1 NVLNLRHLAHLLGTD
16 RPFYGLQARG
26 LYGDQ
31 APHDTFEDMAR
42 DYIKELRT
50 IQPHGPY
57 LLGGFS
63 GGGITAYEMAQQLL
77 AEGEETALLVMLD
90 SNLPGGPVMTRA
102 DKLRVHAQRL
112 RRKGPRYLYDAV
124 ENHLRWRREQ
134 AAARAG
140 QGDAGQKPYELQNA
154 AIEAAFRT
162 AFARYRPKPY
172 PGKIE
177 LFRPR
182 LDKAY
187 DLGNGRVLDHNL
199 QFVFHDNGWGQHVPA
214 IDVHEVPGTHDSMVL
229 EPNVR
234 VMAARLRA
242 CIVAAENGIATSG
255 DAEGGRVPAAAAA
268 TASRV
273 REEAAVS

>member
-1 NVLNLRHLAHLLGTD
+1 VLNLRHLAHLIGTD

-31 APHDTFEDMAR
+31 APHETFEDMAR

-63 GGGITAYEMAQQLL
+63 GGGITAYEMAQQLR

-90 SNLPGGPVMTRA
+90 ANLPGEPALTRG
-102 DKLRVHAQRL
+102 DKLLVHLQRL
-112 RRKGPRYLYDAV
+112 RRQGPSYLMARAANRLRY
-124 ENHLRWRREQ
+124 ERERWAKRFGPPQ
-134 AAARAG
+134 AA
-140 QGDAGQKPYELQNA
+140 QQPFELHNA
-154 AIEAAFRT
+154 AIEAAFRR
-162 AFARYRPKPY
+162 AFSRYRPAPY
-172 PGKIE
+172 PGTVN

-182 LDKAY
+182 LDKAFVV
-187 DLGNGRVLDHNL
+187 GGGRVVNSSM
-199 QFVFHDNGWGQHVPA
+199 QYVNHDNGWGPFVGA
-214 IDVHEVPGTHDSMVL
+214 ITVHEVPGNHDSMVL

-242 CIVAAENGIATSG
+242 CIERAEARIDQARDARIDERAPVASEEVAVAA
-255 DAEGGRVPAAAAA
+255 
-268 TASRV
+268 
-273 REEAAVS
+273 